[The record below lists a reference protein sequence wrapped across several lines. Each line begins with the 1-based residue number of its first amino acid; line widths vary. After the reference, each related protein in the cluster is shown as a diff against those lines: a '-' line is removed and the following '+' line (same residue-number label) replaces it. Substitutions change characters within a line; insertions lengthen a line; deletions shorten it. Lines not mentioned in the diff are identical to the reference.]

1 VSEFKR
7 FINMKRFALFCALWL
22 LTGNAEAQQALSYIQ
37 LSPTPNYLANGGP
50 GFVQIDAG
58 GHPFIAQAIPGSGT
72 VTNANPLAN
81 NAMVVGDGGG
91 AGIKTVGGSIGG
103 SFTTGGALSFTGAA
117 SGTTFALPAG
127 GPFTFTYPLAS
138 QTLASLAGTETF
150 TNKTYSG
157 GVFGG
162 TFSGNFTLSG
172 IPKLT
177 GLSAGAQVSCLGLNA
192 TNDIVLLG
200 AGCSAGGGSGLT
212 VGTTTITSGTTTRVL
227 FDNAGVLGEY
237 AISGSG
243 NVAMTTSPTFTTP
256 ALGTPAS
263 GVLTNATGL
272 PLTTGVT
279 GNLPVTNL
287 NSGTSASASTFWRG
301 DGTWSTPAGAGTVTN
316 SANLTNNAIVLGD
329 GGTTGIKTTTTG
341 TGVVTAL
348 GVNTGSAGAFGV
360 TNLAQTWSAVQTINL
375 NAAALPAAVGGTSF
389 RIGGANATT
398 NRLTMDAFGAVNSLL
413 FQRADGTAASPTA
426 VQSQEALG
434 SILAFGYGAT
444 GYSSGSRANM
454 QFFADQNWTDTAQ
467 GAGVTFNTTLNGGT
481 TALERF
487 RIANDGGITVNDASG
502 VAPTGG
508 SKGPGTIN
516 TTGSHYINN
525 VALPTLA
532 GTNTWSGPQ
541 TFGAIIGTVVARSGT
556 TDTLAAGDCG
566 TTIEYTSASAVT
578 VTAPNSLVIG
588 CHIAIVQGGAG
599 QVTVSAGASATLV
612 SAHSYTKTFGQNAG
626 IGLSVIENAGGSA
639 AKYFLFGD
647 GA

>member
-1 VSEFKR
+1 
-7 FINMKRFALFCALWL
+7 MKRFALICALWL
-22 LTGNAEAQQALSYIQ
+22 LAGNAEAQQALSYIQ

-103 SFTTGGALSFTGAA
+103 SFTTGGAVALTGAA
-117 SGTTFALPAG
+117 SGVTFALPAG

-138 QTLASLAGTETF
+138 QTIASLAGTETF

-157 GVFGG
+157 GVLGG

-237 AISGSG
+237 TISGSG

-256 ALGTPAS
+256 ALGTPSAA
-263 GVLTNATGL
+263 VLTNATGL

-287 NSGTSASASTFWRG
+287 NSGTSASSSTFWRG
-301 DGTWSTPAGAGTVTN
+301 DGVWATPAGAGTVTN
-316 SANLTNNAIVLGD
+316 AANLTNNAIVLGD

-348 GVNTGSAGAFGV
+348 GINTGSAGAFGV
-360 TNLAQTWSAVQTINL
+360 TNLAQTWSAVQTISL
-375 NAAALPAAVGGTSF
+375 NAGALPAATANF
-389 RIGGANATT
+389 RVGGANATS
-398 NRLTMDAFGAVNSLL
+398 NILVLDSFGGNNNLAMRRS
-413 FQRADGTAASPTA
+413 DGTAASPTA
-426 VQSQEALG
+426 LQSTDVIGGLFG
-434 SILAFGYGAT
+434 FGYGAT
-444 GYSSGSRANM
+444 GYSAANRVAI
-454 QFFADQNWTDTAQ
+454 QIFAEQNWTDTAQ
-467 GAGVTFNTTLNGGT
+467 GTGINFATTLNGT
-481 TALERF
+481 TTVLERL
-487 RIANDGGITVNDASG
+487 RIANDGGITIHDVSG

-532 GTNTWSGPQ
+532 GTNTWSGTQ

-556 TDTLAAGDCG
+556 TDTLAATDCG